1 MLRNILLYMTMA
13 VLALTQQGCSSD
25 DDTFSARQGEHTILI
40 YMAAE
45 NNLTADVMRNLQE
58 LKEGTRQLSD
68 NNNVVIYV
76 DRSSSKE
83 LPWMARVSRGQITDS
98 VSLKDMGISDKDE
111 LTSDP
116 HVFEDVIRYAFQ
128 RYPATKDYGLLLWGH
143 STGWILE
150 DDIPYTR
157 GFGVD
162 NGRNDVNSAQGKW
175 LNVTTMARVLKKLPH
190 LKFIFADCCN
200 FMCLESIYELRQVA
214 DYIIGS
220 PAEIPEIGAPYNTVV
235 PALLSSSDN
244 FAVQSADMCFE
255 RKVKG
260 LELPL
265 AVAKTSEMEQLA
277 QATRVALKAVNNE
290 LSGGF
295 PDMTGIMYYYYR
307 NPKFFYH
314 PEYNVFYDAGDFF
327 RTHLTEADYQSWK
340 QALDKVVVY
349 KKYSTKWN
357 TDKMWD
363 TFYGSNFIISPE
375 KEHGVSMFVPQS
387 PLSGDYAK
395 YNLDIQQYE
404 WYKAAGY
411 KEVGW

>member
-13 VLALTQQGCSSD
+13 VLALIQQGCTSD
-25 DDTFSARQGEHTILI
+25 DDSLSTRQGEHTILV

-45 NNLTADVMRNLQE
+45 NNLTTDVVRNLQE
-58 LKEGTRQLSD
+58 LKEGTQQMSD
-68 NNNVVIYV
+68 NSNVVIYV

-116 HVFEDVIRYAFQ
+116 HVFEDVIRYAFR

-150 DDIPYTR
+150 DEIPYTR

-175 LNVTTMARVLKKLPH
+175 LNVTTMAKVLKKLPH

-200 FMCLESIYELRQVA
+200 FMCLESIYELRQVT

-235 PALLSSSDN
+235 PALLGSGDN

-265 AVAKTSEMEQLA
+265 AVVKTSEMEQLA
-277 QATRVALKAVNNE
+277 QATRVALKAVKDK
-290 LSGGF
+290 LTGGF
-295 PDMTGIMYYYYR
+295 PDMKGVMYYYYR
-307 NPKFFYH
+307 YPKFFYY

-327 RTHLTEADYQSWK
+327 RTHLPEADYQSWK
-340 QALDKVVVY
+340 QALDKAVIY

-357 TDKMWD
+357 TDKKWD
-363 TFYGSNFIISPE
+363 TFYGNNFTISPE

-395 YNLDIQQYE
+395 YSLDIQQYE

-411 KEVGW
+411 KEAGW

>member
-1 MLRNILLYMTMA
+1 MLRNTLLYMTGA
-13 VLALTQQGCSSD
+13 LLALTLQGCSSD
-25 DDTFSARQGEHTILI
+25 GDTLSAHQGEHTILI

-45 NNLTADVMRNLQE
+45 NNLTSDVTRNLQE
-58 LKEGTRQLSD
+58 VKEGSLQLSD
-68 NNNVVIYV
+68 NSNVVIYV
-76 DRSSSKE
+76 DRASAKE
-83 LPWMARVSRGQITDS
+83 LPWMARVVRGQITDS
-98 VSLKDMGISDKDE
+98 VSLRDMGISDKDE

-116 HVFEDVIRYAFQ
+116 HVFEDVIRYAFR

-150 DDIPYTR
+150 DDIAYTR

-162 NGRNDVNSAQGKW
+162 NGRNDVSSAQGKW
-175 LNVTTMARVLKKLPH
+175 LNVTTMAKVLKKLPH

-235 PALLSSSDN
+235 PALLGGDN
-244 FAVQSADMCFE
+244 FAVRAADMCFE
-255 RKVKG
+255 RKVKN

-277 QATRVALKAVNNE
+277 QATGVALKAVRAK
-290 LSGGF
+290 LSGGY
-295 PDMTGIMYYYYR
+295 PDMKGVMYYYYR
-307 NPKFFYH
+307 YAKFFYH

-327 RTHLTEADYQSWK
+327 RTHLPEADYQTWK

-349 KKYSTKWN
+349 KKYSAKWN
-357 TDKMWD
+357 TDKKWD
-363 TFYGSNFIISPE
+363 TFYGDNYTVSPE

-387 PLSGDYAK
+387 PLTGDYAK
-395 YNLDIQQYE
+395 YNADIQKYD

-411 KEVGW
+411 NAAGW